1 MCLYVCTYVCVPAAG
16 IASRANRVSELLAK
30 ELPKVKPNAW
40 GCVQVRNLW
49 STKEEQHVRPGH
61 HWLFEF
67 GDTGDGTSCE
77 KEFTRLGRQGKVY
90 KGTRFFNRDRA
101 LVVNRW
107 LHRVDEDASGLTFE
121 ESSESNPTQSVDT
134 LQEPA
139 PMIINSNQLRAAG
152 FKINK
157 VIPPQLEAAARI
169 CMRTRGVGLR
179 QLRGMGSER
188 FVLNVDLDT
197 EFKYR
202 CE

>member
-1 MCLYVCTYVCVPAAG
+1 MRPAAG

-30 ELPKVKPNAW
+30 EHPKVKPNEW

-49 STKEEQHVRPGH
+49 STEEEQHVRPGH

-67 GDTGDGTSCE
+67 GDAGDGTSCE
-77 KEFTRLGRQGKVY
+77 KEFTRLGRQGEVY
-90 KGTRFFNRDRA
+90 KGTRFFNGDRA
-101 LVVNRW
+101 LVVKQW

-121 ESSESNPTQSVDT
+121 EWNPTQAVDT
-134 LQEPA
+134 SQEPA

-152 FKINK
+152 FKLNK
-157 VIPPQLEAAARI
+157 VIPPQLEAAARSG
-169 CMRTRGVGLR
+169 MRTRGAGLC
-179 QLRGMGSER
+179 QLRGMGSAR

-197 EFKYR
+197 EFRYR